1 MKRENLNG
9 NNSLEP
15 PMRVTH
21 PFYQIIKDATFNFY
35 LWGQYTDDVEITE
48 FYKDMNKVFRKYDDR
63 FILSSRT
70 GE

>member
-1 MKRENLNG
+1 MKQQKLNG
-9 NNSLEP
+9 NNSSEP

-35 LWGQYTDDVEITE
+35 LWGLYSDDLEIMK
-48 FYKDMNKVFRKYDDR
+48 FYKDMNRVFRKYDDR
-63 FILSSRT
+63 FILSSHS